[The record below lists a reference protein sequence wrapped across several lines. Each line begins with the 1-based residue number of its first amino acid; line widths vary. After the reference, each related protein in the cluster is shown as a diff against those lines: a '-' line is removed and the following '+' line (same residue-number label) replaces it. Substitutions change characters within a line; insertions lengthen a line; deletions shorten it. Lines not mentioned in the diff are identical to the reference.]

1 LDITLDYQIGAS
13 WFNSNLGHHARYP
26 YVTTLRPTLSF
37 NFDQISKEARPN
49 GEKDSYQRAVGSVI
63 LQAMMA

>member
-1 LDITLDYQIGAS
+1 MVFIE
-13 WFNSNLGHHARYP
+13 RR
-26 YVTTLRPTLSF
+26 RPTLSF